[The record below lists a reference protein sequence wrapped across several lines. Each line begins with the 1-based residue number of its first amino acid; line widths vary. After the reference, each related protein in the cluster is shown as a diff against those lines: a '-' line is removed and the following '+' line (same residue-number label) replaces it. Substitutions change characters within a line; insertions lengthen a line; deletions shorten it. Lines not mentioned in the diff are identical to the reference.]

1 MTRRTRLMPAMG
13 AVAAV
18 AAIAAAPAV
27 AQHSSGMPAKPTQN
41 IVQVASSNP
50 QFSTLVSLIKEAGL
64 VKTLSGKG
72 PFTVF
77 APTNA
82 AFKKVPAETLAALKA
97 DPAKL
102 KAVLTYHVVAGNVP
116 ASKVVTLN
124 GRNVKTVEGSTV
136 RITVR
141 GKSVKVNDATGTR
154 TDIKAKNGVI
164 HAINGVLIPPSS

>member
-1 MTRRTRLMPAMG
+1 MRIRTRLVPAA
-13 AVAAV
+13 AVMAAAAV
-18 AAIAAAPAV
+18 AAGPAM
-27 AQHSSGMPAKPTQN
+27 AQHTTQPTPKQN

-82 AFKKVPAETLAALKA
+82 AFQRVPAATLAELKA
-97 DPAKL
+97 NPDKL
-102 KAVLTYHVVAGNVP
+102 RAVLTYHVVSGNVP

-124 GRNVKTVEGSTV
+124 GKKVKTVEGSDV

-141 GKSVKVNDATGTR
+141 GKSVRVNNATVTR
-154 TDIKAKNGVI
+154 TDIRAKNGTIHVI
-164 HAINGVLIPPSS
+164 NRVLIPPAN